1 MDKQPV
7 EQQRKKQNQSKF
19 LVYNILLFVNVEVI
33 DYVSAILSDRIG
45 SGKSLSLSYSRVW
58 PCSLTMKTEN

>member
-45 SGKSLSLSYSRVW
+45 SGKSLSLSYSRV
-58 PCSLTMKTEN
+58 